1 MLCVYFIFEDANI
14 FHQRLEVLNKIMLYS
29 RKLTEHCKPAT
40 MKKIKILYI
49 YKNKRIIFKNMEIL
63 SSEDKG

>member
-1 MLCVYFIFEDANI
+1 
-14 FHQRLEVLNKIMLYS
+14 MLYS

-63 SSEDKG
+63 SSEDKGWGQRITER